1 MYYFV
6 DQIKSSAKGMKQ
18 VKNLVG
24 TALFVA
30 IDVVLGSFGK
40 IVVIPKTLEINFS
53 SLALAGCAMTYGP
66 VMAGIAGVI
75 CDTLKWLLNPTGPY
89 MPLFALNEFLTGFIY
104 GLFFYKKTLS
114 MKRVMVARLSI
125 VLLINMTLTPLW
137 LSMLYGD
144 AFIVYFTARI
154 VKNIVMYPIDVFLLY
169 SVLKAV
175 KRIIPNSAN

>member
-53 SLALAGCAMTYGP
+53 SLELAIKASSCGMVSYCS
-66 VMAGIAGVI
+66 
-75 CDTLKWLLNPTGPY
+75 
-89 MPLFALNEFLTGFIY
+89 FA
-104 GLFFYKKTLS
+104 
-114 MKRVMVARLSI
+114 A
-125 VLLINMTLTPLW
+125 
-137 LSMLYGD
+137 
-144 AFIVYFTARI
+144 
-154 VKNIVMYPIDVFLLY
+154 
-169 SVLKAV
+169 
-175 KRIIPNSAN
+175 NS